1 MVSIGVIKRARND
14 GAFCGDAYGH
24 WHGHGKTTIC
34 IIDGLGHGQPAATAA
49 SAAID
54 YIGGRAFLPLAEL
67 FTGCNKTLR
76 GTRGAAMG
84 LAVIDECPGNLTFA
98 GVGNTRAMVC
108 GARTARLVSSH
119 GIVGAGYR
127 NLLMEEVSLLR
138 GDLVI
143 LTTDGIRADLD
154 LAAYPL
160 KLRGDPQALAES
172 IVHEWRH
179 EPPDDAAVLV
189 FQYTGA

>member
-1 MVSIGVIKRARND
+1 MSIGLIKRARND
-14 GAFCGDAYGH
+14 DAFCGDAYGH
-24 WHGHGKTTIC
+24 WRVRGKTTLC
-34 IIDGLGHGQPAATAA
+34 IIDGLGHGQPAETAA
-49 SAAID
+49 GAAID
-54 YIGGRAFLPLAEL
+54 HIDGRAFLPLAEL
-67 FTGCNKTLR
+67 FTSCNQALR

-84 LAVIDECPGNLTFA
+84 VAVIDERLGNLTFA

-127 NLLMEEVSLLR
+127 KLLMEETPLDR

-154 LAAYPL
+154 LAAYPA
-160 KLRGDPQALAES
+160 KLRGNPQALAEM
-172 IVHEWRH
+172 IVHEWRQ
-179 EPPDDAAVLV
+179 EPYDDAAVLV
-189 FQYTGA
+189 FQYFAA